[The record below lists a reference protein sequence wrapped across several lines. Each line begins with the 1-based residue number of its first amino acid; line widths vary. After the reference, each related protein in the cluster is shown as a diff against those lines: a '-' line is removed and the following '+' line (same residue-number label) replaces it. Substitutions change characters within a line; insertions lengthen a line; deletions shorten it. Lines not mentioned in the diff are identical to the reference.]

1 MPAVVPFSYSC
12 DSPDLGESSEPRVYD
27 ESEDKVISESNCSS
41 IRGSNPFVIARRST
55 VLASPNGIAI
65 SVATSTGV
73 GGEVGP
79 CANNGEWLTEVGEVG
94 AKIIGVSNPST
105 TDASNKDAP
114 AGNGNCTGSK
124 FNTRCKVLGI
134 ASGEVDMY
142 TGTLY
147 TYLPAGGDRRASTA
161 AGGNPGKIKG
171 AGEAVGAATEVT
183 TEVATSSSLSP
194 VKSMG
199 FLAEYP

>member
-12 DSPDLGESSEPRVYD
+12 DSPDLGESSVPRVYD

-94 AKIIGVSNPST
+94 AKIIGVSKPSAT
-105 TDASNKDAP
+105 GGSNKDDP
-114 AGNGNCTGSK
+114 GNVNSTGSK

-134 ASGEVDMY
+134 ASGEFDMY

-161 AGGNPGKIKG
+161 AGGKPGKISGVG
-171 AGEAVGAATEVT
+171 AATAGAATEVV
-183 TEVATSSSLSP
+183 TEVATSSSLSKD
-194 VKSMG
+194 KSIG
-199 FLAEYP
+199 LFHEYP